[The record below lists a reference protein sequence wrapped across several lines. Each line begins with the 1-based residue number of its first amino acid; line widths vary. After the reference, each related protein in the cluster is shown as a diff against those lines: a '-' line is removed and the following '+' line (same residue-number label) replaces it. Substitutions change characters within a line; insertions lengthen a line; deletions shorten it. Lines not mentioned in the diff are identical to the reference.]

1 MGMDTEDMVVT
12 MEAIMARDLLMLMLM
27 PVSMVGTEALEDI
40 MDTED
45 MVVTMEATMA
55 KDLLMLMPVSM
66 VGTEDTEAME
76 DTEELDLAV
85 VFMEKEMLMQLPKL
99 MQRLMLEFCMEDMDL
114 DMDMPFHLHTMV

>member
-1 MGMDTEDMVVT
+1 MDMEDMVAT
-12 MEAIMARDLLMLMLM
+12 ME
-27 PVSMVGTEALEDI
+27 V
-40 MDTED
+40 
-45 MVVTMEATMA
+45 TMA
-55 KDLLMLMPVSM
+55 KDLLMLMPVSMVDTEVLEDTMDTEDMVDTMEATMARDLPMLMPVFM

>member
-1 MGMDTEDMVVT
+1 MVVT

-40 MDTED
+40 M
-45 MVVTMEATMA
+45 VTMEATMA

>member
-1 MGMDTEDMVVT
+1 
-12 MEAIMARDLLMLMLM
+12 ME
-27 PVSMVGTEALEDI
+27 V
-40 MDTED
+40 
-45 MVVTMEATMA
+45 TMA

-66 VGTEDTEAME
+66 VDTEALEDTMDTEDTVDTME
-76 DTEELDLAV
+76 DTMAKDLLMLMPVSMEGTEELDLAV

>member
-1 MGMDTEDMVVT
+1 MVVT
-12 MEAIMARDLLMLMLM
+12 MEAIMARDLLMGMLM

-66 VGTEDTEAME
+66 VGTE

>member
-1 MGMDTEDMVVT
+1 MDTEDMVDTMEATMARDLPMLMLEFMVGTEALEDIMDMEDMVAT
-12 MEAIMARDLLMLMLM
+12 MEAIMARDLLM
-27 PVSMVGTEALEDI
+27 
-40 MDTED
+40 
-45 MVVTMEATMA
+45 
-55 KDLLMLMPVSM
+55 LMLMPVSM

-85 VFMEKEMLMQLPKL
+85 VFMEKEMLMQLPEL